1 MGANLEE
8 WSLLE
13 RMTRVEQLVL
23 RVGWLEQ
30 RRFAQDLVRFGVTL
44 PQFIVLRLI
53 ALRGQ
58 PVNMQALA
66 DAALLRCATMTGIVD
81 RLVRM
86 GLVSRQRDAQDRRQV
101 LVDLT
106 PAGLVALQQV
116 KSSRRQRLSETLE
129 RLSSQDATELLRL
142 LGAYLEAFALQHQE
156 EGLEQ
161 SDPGDLH

>member
-1 MGANLEE
+1 MGARLEE

-13 RMTRVEQLVL
+13 RMTRVEQLIV

-30 RRFAQDLVRFGVTL
+30 RRLAQDLVRFGVTL
-44 PQFIVLRLI
+44 SQFIVLRSV

-66 DAALLRCATMTGIVD
+66 DAALLSCATMTGIVD

-106 PAGLVALQQV
+106 PAGLAVLKQV
-116 KSSRRQRLSETLE
+116 QSSRRQRLSETLQ

-142 LGAYLEAFALQHQE
+142 LGAYLEAFALQHRE
-156 EGLEQ
+156 EGLEL
-161 SDPGDLH
+161 SDQRG